1 MLAHRS
7 FPTFSAPST
16 RAAIVVDMVGDVD
29 ATAAQSFAE
38 TAERL
43 TPSAR
48 GRVVLNL
55 RHAALLDAAG
65 VTILASTVVGLQRRG
80 ISIDVL
86 AESKRVR
93 TALVAARITA
103 RAAAPI
109 DLDAQDRHV
118 MIVRNADTARDC
130 A

>member
-1 MLAHRS
+1 MLAQRS
-7 FPTFSAPST
+7 FPSFSAPST

-29 ATAAQSFAE
+29 AMAAQSFAE

-65 VTILASTVVGLQRRG
+65 VTLLARTVLGLQRRG
-80 ISIDVL
+80 FSIDVL

-93 TALVAARITA
+93 TALIAAQIASRLP
-103 RAAAPI
+103 API
-109 DLDAQDRHV
+109 DRDAQDRHV
-118 MIVRNADTARDC
+118 MIVRNAAPARDC